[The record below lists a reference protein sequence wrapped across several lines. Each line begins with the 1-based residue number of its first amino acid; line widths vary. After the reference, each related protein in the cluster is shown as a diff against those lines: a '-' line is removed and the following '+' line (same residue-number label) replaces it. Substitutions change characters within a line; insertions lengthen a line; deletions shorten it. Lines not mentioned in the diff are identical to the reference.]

1 MSEREEEGSKEKEGQ
16 EQEQDR
22 LLLVIRRGVKR
33 PGARGPGVDQGWTR
47 DKGGQ
52 GHKSPLLTSP
62 PTHPAYPASCLRIP
76 RIRVDRQCW
85 KREGSHSLRF
95 LC

>member
-52 GHKSPLLTSP
+52 GHKSPPLNFSS
-62 PTHPAYPASCLRIP
+62 YPSCLP
-76 RIRVDRQCW
+76 
-85 KREGSHSLRF
+85 SF
-95 LC
+95 LFKDPKDKSG